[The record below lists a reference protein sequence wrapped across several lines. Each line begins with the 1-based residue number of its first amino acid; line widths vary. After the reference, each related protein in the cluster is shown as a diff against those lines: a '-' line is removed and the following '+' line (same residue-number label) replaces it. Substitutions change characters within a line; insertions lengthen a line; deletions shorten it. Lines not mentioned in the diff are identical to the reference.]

1 MVNARFVLEG
11 SRARERVDKVLAR
24 LLAPH
29 SRATVQRWIRE
40 GRVTVDGAVCRARDS
55 VASGAVLEVELGPD
69 LLSAAQPD
77 ASVPFAVVYEDAHLI
92 VVDKPAGIVVH
103 PARGHRTGTLVSGL
117 LARPGF
123 AVAPRDERDPTG
135 HLRPGIVHRIDK
147 DTSGLLVVAK
157 DALTREGLK
166 HQLAAHSV
174 TRVYQALT
182 RGVPRAARIDTCYGR
197 DPRSRLRFTSRL
209 REGKRAVTNVRPL
222 EVFRAGAAWV
232 ECRLETGR
240 THQIRVHLA
249 EQAGTPLLGDVLYGG
264 ISGLTAP
271 RLERDDP
278 ARLERAEKGQGGL
291 SLDGTLNGIARQ
303 LGRQALHARVLG
315 FEHPVTRQAL
325 HFESELPP
333 DFATALEALRSWA
346 TAPRRSEPGEEP
358 GKGR

>member
-1 MVNARFVLEG
+1 M
-11 SRARERVDKVLAR
+11 
-24 LLAPH
+24 
-29 SRATVQRWIRE
+29 QRWIRE
-40 GRVTVDGAVCRARDS
+40 GRVTVNGAVCRARDS
-55 VASGAVLEVELGPD
+55 VSSGALLEVEMGPE
-69 LLSAAQPD
+69 LLSEASPD
-77 ASVPFAVVYEDAHLI
+77 ASVPFSVVYEDAHLI

-166 HQLAAHSV
+166 QQLAAHSV
-174 TRVYQALT
+174 TRVYHALT
-182 RGVPRAARIDTCYGR
+182 RGSPRTGRIDTWYGR

-209 REGKRAVTNVRPL
+209 SAGKRAITNVLPL
-222 EVFRAGAAWV
+222 ELFRAGAALV

-249 EQAGTPLLGDVLYGG
+249 EQAGTPLLGDALYGG
-264 ISGLTAP
+264 GSGVAVP
-271 RLERDDP
+271 RL
-278 ARLERAEKGQGGL
+278 ARADVEEGELTP
-291 SLDGTLNGIARQ
+291 DGIGNA

-325 HFESELPP
+325 YFESEPP
-333 DFATALEALRSWA
+333 ADFATALGALRSWA
-346 TAPRRSEPGEEP
+346 AAPAGKRR
-358 GKGR
+358 